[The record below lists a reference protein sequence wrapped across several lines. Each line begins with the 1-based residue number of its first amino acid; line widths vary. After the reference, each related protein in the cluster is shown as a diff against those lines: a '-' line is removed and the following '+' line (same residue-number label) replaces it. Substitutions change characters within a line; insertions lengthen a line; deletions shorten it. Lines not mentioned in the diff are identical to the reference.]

1 MSAFASARGA
11 NQYLQT
17 QVQSRTPLE
26 LIVMLYDGA
35 IRFIGEAREGI
46 VQRDI
51 ARRGRAISR
60 AMAIISELQSSL
72 DMEKGGDIAVSLDS
86 LYVYVR
92 DRLVD
97 ASIKQDVKP
106 LDDATR
112 VLKNLREG
120 WVAIAA
126 QSSDPVR

>member
-35 IRFIGEAREGI
+35 IRFIGEARDGI

>member
-1 MSAFASARGA
+1 MSFATARGT
-11 NQYLQT
+11 NPYLQT
-17 QVQSRTPLE
+17 EVQSRTPLE
-26 LIVMLYDGA
+26 LVVMLYDGA
-35 IRFIGEAREGI
+35 LRFIADAREGI

-72 DMEKGGDIAVSLDS
+72 DLEKGGDIAVSLDS

-112 VLKNLREG
+112 VLRNLREG
-120 WVAIAA
+120 WAGISA
-126 QSSDPVR
+126 QQATPGR

>member
-72 DMEKGGDIAVSLDS
+72 DMEQGGDIAVSLDS

-126 QSSDPVR
+126 QSPDPVR

>member
-35 IRFIGEAREGI
+35 IRFIGEAREAI

-51 ARRGRAISR
+51 ARRGRAVSR

-72 DMEKGGDIAVSLDS
+72 DMEQGGDIAVSLDS

-97 ASIKQDVKP
+97 ASITQDVKP

-120 WVAIAA
+120 WVTIAA
-126 QSSDPVR
+126 KSSDPVR

>member
-1 MSAFASARGA
+1 MSVLASARGA

-35 IRFIGEAREGI
+35 IRFIGEAREGL

-72 DMEKGGDIAVSLDS
+72 DMEQGGDIAVSLDS

-126 QSSDPVR
+126 QSPDPVR

>member
-72 DMEKGGDIAVSLDS
+72 DMEQGGDIAVSLDS

-97 ASIKQDVKP
+97 ASITQDVKP